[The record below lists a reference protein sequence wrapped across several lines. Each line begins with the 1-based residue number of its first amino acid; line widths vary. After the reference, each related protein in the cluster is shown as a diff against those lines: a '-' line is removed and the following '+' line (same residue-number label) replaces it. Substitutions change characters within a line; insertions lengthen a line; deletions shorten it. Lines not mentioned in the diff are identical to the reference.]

1 LSLIHPDRRRLP
13 NHARHL
19 ARQMLKPRTAT
30 RASVLQKHTMQLDSA
45 VSLREDP
52 NRLHPDHDKFPPG
65 IRVVVGP
72 ETRSLLRQLLESR
85 DRRVQQQLVREIVH
99 QIQKRIIAAAKRI
112 RRMDKARELTGRAA
126 RSAQRTACKVPG
138 WLRSRAS
145 KARSR
150 FGGRTVRTVGNR
162 KPSARTRTQASPRIR
177 AAVGD
182 GRTARKPA
190 ERTTRPRTTRTPG
203 E

>member
-13 NHARHL
+13 QHARHL
-19 ARQMLKPRTAT
+19 VRQMLKPRTAT
-30 RASVLQKHTMQLDSA
+30 RASVLQKHAMQLDSA

-52 NRLHPDHDKFPPG
+52 NRLHPDHDKFAPG
-65 IRVVVGP
+65 IRVVVGL

-99 QIQKRIIAAAKRI
+99 QIQKRIIAAAKRM
-112 RRMDKARELTGRAA
+112 RRMAKARELTSRAA
-126 RSAQRTACKVPG
+126 RSTQRTACKVPG

-162 KPSARTRTQASPRIR
+162 KPAARTRTQPPA
-177 AAVGD
+177 
-182 GRTARKPA
+182 RTQRKPA
-190 ERTTRPRTTRTPG
+190 DRTPATRTARPRTTRTPG